1 MGRVKKQYV
10 FTQNEMD
17 DEKAMDNDESMQ
29 EKVMDIQCKINIIRE
44 KFSDYFANS
53 GKGDDLIKRALDR
66 FDLEGAINWIHRTK
80 VQKWRAKN
88 MKSRGIDK
96 DIDDVKKGLNDEW
109 ICMDCHKIIHHYLTI
124 LHIYNILILYI
135 MHQISSI
142 LTLVMY

>member
-96 DIDDVKKGLNDEW
+96 DIDDVKKGLNEKRFV
-109 ICMDCHKIIHHYLTI
+109 INTLIIISLLIHNVSFVYKAPNMI
-124 LHIYNILILYI
+124 IIILII
-135 MHQISSI
+135 KFR
-142 LTLVMY
+142 